1 MADHNL
7 LQRLEG
13 NGEVKISQKMACENI
28 SDSGFISPPTKT
40 VTTFHENTTSDD
52 FITPYF
58 LRASSRCGSSP
69 FPLTSFETPSL
80 DSLGGTSKS
89 SPSLPT
95 FQRATSTPANAYV
108 SNDQFQK
115 RLEENSYSSDGSSS
129 QDADSGIESLI
140 GNDSTGNLFEASTKI
155 GCFPVDS
162 AKFSPIAQRSLG
174 AVPKRRS
181 PRQVSGGHKVDG
193 IERLTRILKGTNSE
207 NGNSLNSD
215 CSTAGHFIVPSLEK
229 FEEKKDKQV
238 LLLSRDPCREGRET
252 VDVMRHLYEKDL
264 VFILDTIFQYLAP
277 SDLCSLAQVSQ
288 LWNLGLQCRK
298 EHDNRRKEFVKLKKL
313 DRENWG
319 KLRITRSSPRRA
331 MTDLANVNRLSP
343 SSKRDRNPSC
353 NALLSPSKIRH
364 RLFVEE
370 AAKLSPGERLVHCP
384 LCTSP
389 CRVTSATPPR
399 ARTTPLSPAPPPPSI
414 ATPPPT
420 KSAPCLT
427 SQAICSSVKCN
438 FIFCPDCHC
447 EDHPDRPC
455 RVTRSGTKVPKSGTV
470 TSKKSKARLRRL

>member
-1 MADHNL
+1 
-7 LQRLEG
+7 
-13 NGEVKISQKMACENI
+13 MACENI

-40 VTTFHENTTSDD
+40 VTTFHVNTTSDD
-52 FITPYF
+52 FTTPYY
-58 LRASSRCGSSP
+58 LRTSSRCGSSP
-69 FPLTSFETPSL
+69 FPFASFATPSL
-80 DSLGGTSKS
+80 GGISKS
-89 SPSLPT
+89 SPSLPI
-95 FQRATSTPANAYV
+95 ATSTPAPAHPHV

-115 RLEENSYSSDGSSS
+115 RLEETSYSSDGSNS

-140 GNDSTGNLFEASTKI
+140 VSPRNSTGNLFEASTKL
-155 GCFPVDS
+155 GSFPVDS

-174 AVPKRRS
+174 AIPKRRS
-181 PRQVSGGHKVDG
+181 PRHGQVGHRVDG
-193 IERLTRILKGTNSE
+193 IERLTRILKGSNSE
-207 NGNSLNSD
+207 NGNSINSEF
-215 CSTAGHFIVPSLEK
+215 SASGHFIVPSIEK

-238 LLLSRDPCREGRET
+238 LVLSRDPCREGRET

-264 VFILDTIFQYLAP
+264 VFILDKIYQYLAP
-277 SDLCSLAQVSQ
+277 SDLCSLAQASQ

-319 KLRITRSSPRRA
+319 KERITRSSPRRA

-353 NALLSPSKIRH
+353 SALLSPSKIRH

-389 CRVTSATPPR
+389 CRVTSATPPTR
-399 ARTTPLSPAPPPPSI
+399 AAATPPPSI
-414 ATPPPT
+414 ATPPPS
-420 KSAPCLT
+420 KSTPCLT
-427 SQAICSSVKCN
+427 SQAICSSAKCS
-438 FIFCPDCHC
+438 FIFCPECHC
-447 EDHPDRPC
+447 EDHPERPC
-455 RVTRSGTKVPKSGTV
+455 RVTRSGSKVPKSGTV